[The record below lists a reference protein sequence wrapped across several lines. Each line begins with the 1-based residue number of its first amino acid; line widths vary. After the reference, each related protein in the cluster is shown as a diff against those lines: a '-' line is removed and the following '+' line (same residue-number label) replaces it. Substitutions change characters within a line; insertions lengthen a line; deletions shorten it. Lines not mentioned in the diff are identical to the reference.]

1 VKPVR
6 RTRLP
11 LMARDLGVLVVAVML
26 VGVVG
31 ALANVLANRW
41 TSIDTAR
48 NIALATATT
57 VTGATHAWLAHRQ
70 PLRMV
75 VPGAAV
81 SVPVVYLAMRIVH
94 LLVAS

>member
-1 VKPVR
+1 
-6 RTRLP
+6 
-11 LMARDLGVLVVAVML
+11 MARDLGVLVVAV
-26 VGVVG
+26 VIGGVAG

-41 TSIDTAR
+41 TSTDTAR

-57 VTGATHAWLAHRQ
+57 VTGATHAWLVHRQ

-81 SVPVVYLAMRIVH
+81 SVLVVYLAMRIVH
-94 LLVAS
+94 LLLAS

>member
-1 VKPVR
+1 MTPVR
-6 RTRLP
+6 GTRLP
-11 LMARDLGVLVVAVML
+11 LMARDLGVLVVAV
-26 VGVVG
+26 VIGGVAG
-31 ALANVLANRW
+31 ALANALADRW
-41 TSIDTAR
+41 TSTDTAR

-57 VTGATHAWLAHRQ
+57 VTGATHAWLVHRQ

>member
-1 VKPVR
+1 
-6 RTRLP
+6 
-11 LMARDLGVLVVAVML
+11 MARDLGVLVVAVML
-26 VGVVG
+26 GGVGG
-31 ALANVLANRW
+31 ALANRW

-57 VTGATHAWLAHRQ
+57 VTGATHAWLVHRQ
-70 PLRMV
+70 PLRTV

-94 LLVAS
+94 LLLAS